1 MKLHA
6 AFSAAWRSCPDGG
19 SMRARVTVAILVAAL
34 VSGCASGRLAGSSE
48 PGSGALPAALP
59 MGAVADLP
67 IGHYIKHVVVI
78 IQENRSFDNLFQG
91 YPGADTQSWGNA
103 KLPSGKIE
111 KITLK
116 PQPFTGHLGKLDLAH
131 GYAAAIL
138 EYDNKNMDGFYLAN
152 QEVALSAGSAHVPL
166 QLSPPHR
173 GRAVLDDGA
182 AVRGRRQTLCDR
194 VGREFYRAH
203 RLDCG
208 ATPISTTRGPWRS
221 SIPRAGTRPGDAIAQ
236 AGTTTPTIDTQ
247 LHRNKNGPFPCFT
260 RYDTVARLLDNKKL
274 PWKAY
279 APAIGGPGGIYS

>member
-1 MKLHA
+1 
-6 AFSAAWRSCPDGG
+6 
-19 SMRARVTVAILVAAL
+19 
-34 VSGCASGRLAGSSE
+34 
-48 PGSGALPAALP
+48 

-138 EYDNKNMDGFYLAN
+138 EYDNKNMDGFYLATKKWRYPPDPLTFPYSYLPRT
-152 QEVALSAGSAHVPL
+152 QAAPYWTMAQQYVVADKLFATEWGASFTAHIDL
-166 QLSPPHR
+166 I
-173 GRAVLDDGA
+173 A
-182 AVRGRRQTLCDR
+182 ANTYLNDARTLALVDTPSGDTAWGCD
-194 VGREFYRAH
+194 
-203 RLDCG
+203 
-208 ATPISTTRGPWRS
+208 
-221 SIPRAGTRPGDAIAQ
+221 AQ
-236 AGTTTPTIDTQ
+236 AGTTTPTIDKQ
-247 LHRNKNGPFPCFT
+247 LHRNVNGPFPCFT

-279 APAIGGPGGIYS
+279 APAIGGPGGIYSSFDAIKWVREGPDWTNNVISPQTKILTDLPKQLAAVTWITPTGKDSDHP